1 MKRAG
6 GEMIRHS
13 LGNQLELLLPTDRRG
28 AWFRACRNH
37 GRVGA
42 VEAGLSKC
50 RCLIELGS

>member
-6 GEMIRHS
+6 GEMIRHNS
-13 LGNQLELLLPTDRRG
+13 GNQLEPLLPTNRRG
-28 AWFRACRNH
+28 PWFRACRNH

-42 VEAGLSKC
+42 AEAGLSKC